1 MKKDIEDA
9 FAEIFRARDET
20 EQLASQKRQD
30 ATTREEAFRAS
41 FVDVVKRVV
50 KPTLESLKQLLEK
63 NGIGAMVVESEVS
76 SGARRSEPS
85 IGFFAFSDD
94 ARVASGTRRPS
105 DANVQLQLSCQAQKG
120 NVGVHECRPT
130 AGGRAAKQQPDVT
143 LGSLTEESI
152 QKSVLALL
160 QRP

>member
-1 MKKDIEDA
+1 MKKEIEDA
-9 FAEIFRARDET
+9 FADIFRARDET
-20 EQLASQKRQD
+20 EQLANQKRQD

-41 FVDVVKRVV
+41 FVDLVKRVI

-94 ARVASGTRRPS
+94 ARVPSGTRRPS

-130 AGGRAAKQQPDVT
+130 SGGRIAKQQPDVT
-143 LGSLTEESI
+143 LASITEESI
-152 QKSVLALL
+152 QTSVLALL
-160 QRP
+160 RRQ

>member
-1 MKKDIEDA
+1 MKKEIEDA

-20 EQLASQKRQD
+20 EHLASQKRQD
-30 ATTREEAFRAS
+30 ATTREDAFRGA
-41 FVDVVKRVV
+41 FVALTKQVI
-50 KPTLESLKQLLEK
+50 KPTFESLKQLLEK

-85 IGFFAFSDD
+85 IGFYAFSDD
-94 ARVASGTRRPS
+94 ARVPSNARRPS

-130 AGGRAAKQQPDVT
+130 SGGRTVKQQPDVM
-143 LGSLTEESI
+143 LDSLTEESI
-152 QKSVLALL
+152 QKSVLALM